1 MKYAV
6 IDNNHSFSNLV
17 NVGDHIQSLA
27 GQQFLPQVDFYVERD
42 RLNDPAYEEAKI
54 ILNGWHTYHSENWPP
69 NPKLDPKIISF
80 HINPG
85 LAPAFFSNPK
95 TVAYLKE
102 KGPIGC
108 RDYSTLRLMEEHG
121 IDAYYSFCLTTTLD
135 EKYKT
140 EEKTDKVYLAD
151 VFYDYDLRTVY
162 KANPKKLIFHT
173 ANGKIFKRLNL
184 PKKKR
189 LLQEHVNSDVLQN
202 AEVIDHIISS
212 KQTSQEKFAIGEE
225 ILKKY
230 ASAKLVITS
239 RIHAALPCLA
249 LGTPV
254 LFLTDGL
261 EKESIH
267 TSRLKGTIDHLNI
280 LSTRSKK
287 EIDGI
292 FDNDMNVL
300 HPEDID
306 WNNPPQN
313 PNTHTALSEKLK
325 ETCKA
330 FIKG

>member
-1 MKYAV
+1 MTRSTPIAQLKQEKPP
-6 IDNNHSFSNLV
+6 DSNESELV
-17 NVGDHIQSLA
+17 NEILQELESGNQKQVEE
-27 GQQFLPQVDFYVERD
+27 PQ
-42 RLNDPAYEEAKI
+42 
-54 ILNGWHTYHSENWPP
+54 
-69 NPKLDPKIISF
+69 
-80 HINPG
+80 
-85 LAPAFFSNPK
+85 
-95 TVAYLKE
+95 
-102 KGPIGC
+102 GP
-108 RDYSTLRLMEEHG
+108 S
-121 IDAYYSFCLTTTLD
+121 
-135 EKYKT
+135 T
-140 EEKTDKVYLAD
+140 EEILLEHQQHYEQQMALQQQEYEKV
-151 VFYDYDLRTVY
+151 
-162 KANPKKLIFHT
+162 
-173 ANGKIFKRLNL
+173 
-184 PKKKR
+184 
-189 LLQEHVNSDVLQN
+189 LQEHVNSDVLQN

-254 LFLTDGL
+254 LFVTDGL

-330 FIKG
+330 FING